1 MMGYLIA
8 IIAIVIAG
16 SIPITA
22 IITAHMRSKE
32 RIKLQVMKEE
42 IELEKSRLKGYEQET
57 EKLRLELQQEKTL
70 LLEENR

>member
-1 MMGYLIA
+1 MGYLIA
-8 IIAIVIAG
+8 IIAIVIGG

-32 RIKLQVMKEE
+32 RIKLQLMKQE
-42 IELEKSRLKGYEQET
+42 IELEMIRLKGYEQET

-70 LLEENR
+70 LLEEKR

>member
-1 MMGYLIA
+1 MGYLIA
-8 IIAIVIAG
+8 IIAIVIGG

-32 RIKLQVMKEE
+32 RIKLQLMKEE
-42 IELEKSRLKGYEQET
+42 IELERIRLKGYEQET

-70 LLEENR
+70 LLGEKS

>member
-1 MMGYLIA
+1 MGYLIA
-8 IIAIVIAG
+8 IISIVIAG

-32 RIKLQVMKEE
+32 RIKLQLMKQEM
-42 IELEKSRLKGYEQET
+42 ELELVRLKGYEQET

-70 LLEENR
+70 LLEEKR

>member
-1 MMGYLIA
+1 MGYLIA
-8 IIAIVIAG
+8 IIAIVIGG

-32 RIKLQVMKEE
+32 RIKLQLMKEE
-42 IELEKSRLKGYEQET
+42 IELERIRLKGYEQET

-70 LLEENR
+70 LLEEKR

>member
-1 MMGYLIA
+1 MGYLIG
-8 IIAIVIAG
+8 IIAIVIGG

-32 RIKLQVMKEE
+32 RIKLQLMKEE
-42 IELEKSRLKGYEQET
+42 IELEKIRLKGYEQET

-70 LLEENR
+70 LLEKKS